1 MGRINLIKTM
11 KDRIKA
17 IIEDNLAIDFTIINE
32 DGNLY
37 DDLGFDSLDH
47 VEILMYMEREYDIS
61 INDDEAAGWQA
72 IDDIVKT
79 CEDCIKAKE

>member
-1 MGRINLIKTM
+1 M

-17 IIEDNLAIDFTIINE
+17 IIEDKLVIDFTITNE

-47 VEILMYMEREYDIS
+47 VEIIMCMEREYDIS
-61 INDDEAAGWQA
+61 IDNDDAFTWQT

-79 CEDCIKAKE
+79 CEDCINAKE

>member
-1 MGRINLIKTM
+1 M

-17 IIEDNLAIDFTIINE
+17 IIEDKLGLDFSCDDEN
-32 DGNLY
+32 GNLY

-47 VEILMYMEREYDIS
+47 LEILMCMEREYDIS
-61 INDDEAAGWQA
+61 INDDDAERWET

>member
-1 MGRINLIKTM
+1 M
-11 KDRIKA
+11 KNRIKA
-17 IIEDNLAIDFTIINE
+17 IIEDKLAIDFNLINE

-47 VEILMYMEREYDIS
+47 VEIIMCMEREYDIS
-61 INDDEAAGWQA
+61 INDDDASSWQT

-79 CEDCIKAKE
+79 CGDYINAKK